1 MKPAMKIALL
11 LSGGVDSSVALNLL
25 CRERRHEI
33 TAFYLKVWL
42 EDELAFLGDCPWEED
57 LKYVRAVSEQAGVP
71 LRIVSLQ
78 AEYLDRVVSHAVS
91 ELRAGRTPSPD
102 IVCNRRI
109 KFGEFAKRIDSS
121 YHKVASGHYARIDE
135 LDGTC
140 YLRRA
145 PDPVKDQTYFLSALS
160 QAQLKRAC
168 FPIGHLTKP
177 QVRQHARNFGLPNH
191 NRKDSQGI
199 CFLGKI
205 SYTDFVR
212 VHLGERPGDII
223 ELESGARLGRHR
235 GYWFYTIGQREGL
248 GLAAGPWYVVR
259 KDTHGNVI
267 YVSHR
272 THLADRASSRFTVSN
287 PNWISGAP
295 DRRDV
300 HVKIRHGP
308 RTVPCRIAPAGGTR
322 LNVQMSE
329 TDPGV
334 AAGQSAVFYDGDI
347 CLGGGVI
354 A

>member
-1 MKPAMKIALL
+1 MKIALL

-25 CRERRHEI
+25 CSEGRHDV

-42 EDELAFLGDCPWEED
+42 EEELAFLGDCPWEED
-57 LKYVRAVSEQAGVP
+57 LKYARAVCEQAGVP
-71 LRIVSLQ
+71 LRIVPLQ
-78 AEYLDRVVSHAVS
+78 AEYLDRVVTHAVS

-109 KFGEFAKRIDSS
+109 KFGEFAARIDRS

-135 LDGTC
+135 IDGTC
-140 YLRRA
+140 YLKRA
-145 PDPVKDQTYFLSALS
+145 PDPVKDQTYFLSALC

-177 QVRQHARNFGLPNH
+177 QVREHARSIALPNH

-212 VHLGERPGDII
+212 AHLGETPGDIV
-223 ELESGARLGRHR
+223 EQESGVRLGRHR

-248 GLAAGPWYVVR
+248 GLAAGPWYVVG
-259 KDTHGNVI
+259 KETEGNVV
-267 YVSHR
+267 YVSHK
-272 THLADRASSRFTVSN
+272 TNLANRASSRFTVSN
-287 PNWISGAP
+287 LNWISGAP

-308 RTVPCRIAPAGGTR
+308 RTVPCLITPAGENR
-322 LNVQMSE
+322 LNVRMSE
-329 TDPGV
+329 KDQGV
-334 AAGQSAVFYDGDI
+334 AAGQSAVFYDDDI
-347 CLGGGVI
+347 CLGRGAI